1 LPIQEI
7 GIKFINSL
15 REYRKARVMPW
26 TDPLADP
33 DELRRCIRDVSA
45 LSTLP
50 KAWRNYNLPQIGDS
64 IADSVFTML
73 AADFVLIILPDHDT
87 QRSGP
92 DVEPANLD
100 HVRTV
105 LKGQRATFGNDQG
118 FIVANG
124 SNGRDLHVATAP
136 IGLRQYA
143 VLAAGSF
150 RVPFPTKTEQL
161 LLTTAAN
168 QAAIA
173 IQHWLGDT
181 DKRQFTTL
189 AQQLADFIGIVSLG
203 GQIQYIN
210 PAGLR
215 STGLATLDD
224 ALRLR
229 VLDLVSRED
238 RRTVRKTIWPLVL
251 RTGRWNGALQLV
263 HFGSGIPVPL
273 LVDCIRIDDSRTG
286 QPTSVAIVS
295 RDLSSQKHAEVEF
308 RYLNET
314 LERRV
319 EQRTIELAE
328 AHKKLLA
335 ENIEREQSD
344 LRLRKLRDEI
354 FQIARFT
361 AAGQMAA
368 SIAHE
373 LTQPLTAIINSVNA
387 TKRLLARA
395 DRASLA
401 IAQDVAGEAAAEA
414 LRASE
419 ILRGLRH
426 FVRPE
431 EQERGI
437 EVLSLIIEEA
447 GALALRSAAP
457 PAAILKFELDARAT
471 HAFVNRVQIQLVL
484 INLIRNA
491 LEAMADQEQ
500 REITLATRMMSDG
513 MIEVVVADIGPGISE
528 EIARQLFEPFVSIK
542 HHGMGLGLPTSRSII
557 EAHGGRLTAES
568 KAGGGTSIRF
578 TVPSNGAADAN

>member
-1 LPIQEI
+1 
-7 GIKFINSL
+7 
-15 REYRKARVMPW
+15 MPW

-33 DELRRCIRDVSA
+33 DELRRCMRDVIA

-92 DVEPANLD
+92 DVDPASLD

-105 LKGQRATFGNDQG
+105 LKRERATSGDDQR

-124 SNGRDLHVATAP
+124 SSGPDLHVATAP

-150 RVPFPTKTEQL
+150 RVPFPTETEQL
-161 LLTTAAN
+161 LLTTGAN
-168 QAAIA
+168 QATIA
-173 IQHWLGDT
+173 MHWLGDT
-181 DKRQFTTL
+181 DRRRFTTL
-189 AQQLADFIGIVSLG
+189 AQQSTDFIGI
-203 GQIQYIN
+203 
-210 PAGLR
+210 
-215 STGLATLDD
+215 
-224 ALRLR
+224 
-229 VLDLVSRED
+229 
-238 RRTVRKTIWPLVL
+238 
-251 RTGRWNGALQLV
+251 
-263 HFGSGIPVPL
+263 
-273 LVDCIRIDDSRTG
+273 
-286 QPTSVAIVS
+286 TS
-295 RDLSSQKHAEVEF
+295 
-308 RYLNET
+308 
-314 LERRV
+314 

-328 AHKKLLA
+328 QHNRFLG
-335 ENIEREQSD
+335 ENNEREQSD
-344 LRLRKLRDEI
+344 LRLRKLRDEM

-401 IAQDVAGEAAAEA
+401 IAQDVTGEAAAEA

-426 FVRPE
+426 FVRLDE
-431 EQERGI
+431 KERRI

-447 GALALRSAAP
+447 GALALGSAAP
-457 PAAILKFELDARAT
+457 PTANLKFELDARAT

-491 LEAMADQEQ
+491 LEAMADQEE
-500 REITLATRMMSDG
+500 REITLATRMMGDG
-513 MIEVVVADIGPGISE
+513 MIEVAVADIGPGISE
-528 EIARQLFEPFVSIK
+528 EIARQLFEPFVSSK
-542 HHGMGLGLPTSRSII
+542 HDGMGLGLSISRSII
-557 EAHGGRLTAES
+557 ETHGGRLTAES
-568 KAGGGTSIRF
+568 KAGGGGTSFRF
-578 TVPSNGAADAN
+578 TVPSDGAADAS